1 MRKLSFMI
9 TGMILFCSF
18 SSNAQQ
24 TNIDLQHL
32 NQGVYFLRIS
42 SKMGDV
48 VKKIA
53 IK

>member
-1 MRKLSFMI
+1 MLGAVIFQKEQQPGFL
-9 TGMILFCSF
+9 
-18 SSNAQQ
+18 QQ